1 MTCVLACA
9 FLALFLCSS
18 KIIAELAKNTG
29 GGGVG
34 IVFDT
39 ANYYYALKLKMI
51 KTELNR
57 LYPSN

>member
-1 MTCVLACA
+1 MRFPLGLVAASMTCVLACA

-29 GGGVG
+29 GDGVG

-39 ANYYYALKLKMI
+39 ANYFMH
-51 KTELNR
+51 
-57 LYPSN
+57 